1 MAVNQAAHY
10 PALLHPGAG
19 ESETAPFAGAGRIT
33 NHVNCGMPP
42 VFEAVELESLIKPN
56 ASVLCG
62 KDAHL
67 HLWLAVLLI
76 AAMGLV
82 LGLLGGGGSILT
94 VPILVYVLGVE
105 AHAAISLSLILVGST
120 ALVGAFLHQ
129 EAARVAWKQGLLFF
143 CFGIPL
149 NLLGAGLSRHVSGTV
164 LLLLFGVLMGIS
176 GTAML
181 YKRREPNATDKRSI
195 WPVVI
200 AGATVGFL
208 AGFLG
213 VGGGFMVVPSLV
225 LFLHIPIKSATGTSL
240 LVIAANSALALLG
253 HRHSLHVDW
262 SLMLQL
268 MAPALLTTY
277 LGVKLTEKLSA
288 RHLRWV
294 FGVFV
299 ILLGVFMV
307 ASNTSLMFK
316 H

>member
-1 MAVNQAAHY
+1 
-10 PALLHPGAG
+10 
-19 ESETAPFAGAGRIT
+19 
-33 NHVNCGMPP
+33 
-42 VFEAVELESLIKPN
+42 
-56 ASVLCG
+56 
-62 KDAHL
+62 L

-105 AHAAISLSLILVGST
+105 AHAAISFSLIMVGST

-129 EAARVAWKQGLLFF
+129 EAARVAWKKGLLFV
-143 CFGIPL
+143 CFGAPL
-149 NLLGAGLSRHVSGTV
+149 NFVGADLSRHVSGKV

-181 YKRREPNATDKRSI
+181 FKRSERQNSAEDPSI

-200 AGATVGFL
+200 SGGIVGFL

-213 VGGGFMVVPSLV
+213 VGGGFLVVPSLV
-225 LFLHIPIKSATGTSL
+225 LFLQIPIKSATGTAL
-240 LVIAANSALALLG
+240 FIIAANSALALFG
-253 HRHSLHVDW
+253 HRHSLQVDW
-262 SLMLQL
+262 ILLL
-268 MAPALLTTY
+268 ELVAPALLTTY

-288 RHLRWV
+288 QQLRRI
-294 FGVFV
+294 FSVFV

-307 ASNTSLMFK
+307 ATNTLGMFQR
-316 H
+316 

>member
-1 MAVNQAAHY
+1 M
-10 PALLHPGAG
+10 
-19 ESETAPFAGAGRIT
+19 
-33 NHVNCGMPP
+33 
-42 VFEAVELESLIKPN
+42 
-56 ASVLCG
+56 
-62 KDAHL
+62 

-94 VPILVYVLGVE
+94 VPILVYVLGSE

-129 EAARVAWKQGLLFF
+129 EAARVAWKEGLLFV
-143 CFGIPL
+143 CFGVPL
-149 NLLGAGLSRHVSGTV
+149 NFLGAGLSRYVSGTV

-181 YKRREPNATDKRSI
+181 FKRSERNQTDERNI

-200 AGATVGFL
+200 SGATVGFL

-225 LFLHIPIKSATGTSL
+225 LFLHLPIKSATGTAL
-240 LVIAANSALALLG
+240 LVIALNSALALVG
-253 HRHSLHVDW
+253 HRHSLSVDW
-262 SLMLQL
+262 ALVLEL
-268 MAPALLTTY
+268 VIPAVLATY

-288 RHLRWV
+288 QQLRGV

-299 ILLGVFMV
+299 ILLGVVMV
-307 ASNTSLMFK
+307 ATNTAIIFK
-316 H
+316 R

>member
-1 MAVNQAAHY
+1 MLQV
-10 PALLHPGAG
+10 PGG
-19 ESETAPFAGAGRIT
+19 KGA
-33 NHVNCGMPP
+33 
-42 VFEAVELESLIKPN
+42 F
-56 ASVLCG
+56 
-62 KDAHL
+62 L

-94 VPILVYVLGVE
+94 VPILVYVLGME
-105 AHAAISLSLILVGST
+105 AHAAISLSLILVGGT

-129 EAARVAWKQGLLFF
+129 EAARVAWKQGLLFV
-143 CFGIPL
+143 CLGVPL
-149 NLLGAGLSRHVSGTV
+149 NFLGAGLSRHVSGTV

-181 YKRREPNATDKRSI
+181 YKRREPSPTDTPRI

-200 AGATVGFL
+200 AGAAVGFL

-240 LVIAANSALALLG
+240 LVIAANSALALVG
-253 HRHSLHVDW
+253 HRHSLRVDW
-262 SLMLQL
+262 TLMLEL
-268 MAPALLTTY
+268 VPPALLTTY

-288 RHLRWV
+288 QQLRWV

>member
-1 MAVNQAAHY
+1 
-10 PALLHPGAG
+10 
-19 ESETAPFAGAGRIT
+19 
-33 NHVNCGMPP
+33 
-42 VFEAVELESLIKPN
+42 
-56 ASVLCG
+56 
-62 KDAHL
+62 L

-94 VPILVYVLGVE
+94 VPILVYVLGIE

-129 EAARVAWKQGLLFF
+129 EAARVAWKQGFLFV

-149 NLLGAGLSRHVSGTV
+149 NFLGAGLSRHVSGTI
-164 LLLLFGVLMGIS
+164 LLLLFGVLMGVS

-181 YKRREPNATDKRSI
+181 YKRSEPNPAEKRI
-195 WPVVI
+195 WSVVI
-200 AGATVGFL
+200 SGATVGFL

-240 LVIAANSALALLG
+240 LVIAANSVLALVG
-253 HRHSLHVDW
+253 HRHSLNVDW
-262 SLMLQL
+262 TLMVELVL
-268 MAPALLTTY
+268 PALLTTY
-277 LGVKLTEKLSA
+277 FGVKLTERLSA
-288 RHLRWV
+288 QQLRWV

-307 ASNTSLMFK
+307 ASNTSLMFE

>member
-1 MAVNQAAHY
+1 
-10 PALLHPGAG
+10 
-19 ESETAPFAGAGRIT
+19 
-33 NHVNCGMPP
+33 
-42 VFEAVELESLIKPN
+42 
-56 ASVLCG
+56 
-62 KDAHL
+62 L
-67 HLWLAVLLI
+67 HLWLAILLI

-129 EAARVAWKQGLLFF
+129 EAARVAWKDGLLFV
-143 CFGIPL
+143 CFGVPL
-149 NLLGAGLSRHVSGTV
+149 NFLGAGLSRHVSGTV

-181 YKRREPNATDKRSI
+181 FKRSQPNAADRRHI
-195 WPVVI
+195 WPVVLS
-200 AGATVGFL
+200 GAVVGFL

-240 LVIAANSALALLG
+240 LVIAANSALALVG

-262 SLMLQL
+262 PLMLEL
-268 MAPALLTTY
+268 VAPALLTTY

-288 RHLRWV
+288 QQLRWI

-307 ASNTSLMFK
+307 ASNTAIIFK